1 MSENTKI
8 ATKIAYKL
16 GLIKKEQYDTRAKN
30 EQDDMATEPCDIQ
43 HNSSVCS
50 ERRLSVLFRM
60 DARTNRYIS
69 VVRRGEGDSS
79 PDVS

>member
-1 MSENTKI
+1 MDNRV
-8 ATKIAYKL
+8 AAKIAYKL
-16 GLIKKEQYDTRAKN
+16 GLIKKEQYDSRTKN
-30 EQDDMATEPCDIQ
+30 EQSNMAAEPCDIQ
-43 HNSSVCS
+43 HNSSLCG

-79 PDVS
+79 PDAS

>member
-1 MSENTKI
+1 MLENTKI

-16 GLIKKEQYDTRAKN
+16 GLIKKEQYDTRTKD
-30 EQDDMATEPCDIQ
+30 EQSNMAIEPCDIQ
-43 HNSSVCS
+43 PNSSMCS

-60 DARTNRYIS
+60 DTRKNRHIS

-79 PDVS
+79 PDAS